1 MKTLQKSIDCE
12 AAFFDQ
18 IGFEPRAYL
27 TADVD
32 YNQHD
37 GPSKALRNI
46 EFAVI
51 INGVEVD
58 ITDAVHKQLKRPINT
73 NKWFNA
79 KMSALDE
86 ITDDE
91 IIAEFA
97 PDDADYSPFERD

>member
-27 TADVD
+27 TAEVG

-37 GPSKALRNI
+37 GPWTALHHL

-58 ITDAVHKQLKRPINT
+58 ITDAVHQQLKRPINR
-73 NKWFNA
+73 NKWQRVKENA
-79 KMSALDE
+79 LNE
-86 ITDDE
+86 ITDDD